1 LAIFLAPISLEP
13 EQSLHSIQYLVIR
26 YNNLFSYS
34 LGFET
39 KVLKSLDQ
47 ILDRQK
53 KLEEQVASFLLTQG
67 ASDDLLEDLIPK
79 TNKF

>member
-1 LAIFLAPISLEP
+1 
-13 EQSLHSIQYLVIR
+13 
-26 YNNLFSYS
+26 LFSYS